1 MIPDGETER
10 FAKGF
15 AFSNVLAI
23 WVSYKVKRFEL
34 DVRPNVYYVC
44 NAGLTSPNIGF
55 RTKNIELG
63 VSLHF

>member
-1 MIPDGETER
+1 MISDSETER

-23 WVSYKVKRFEL
+23 WVSYNVKRFEL
-34 DVRPNVYYVC
+34 DVRPNVYCVC

-55 RTKNIELG
+55 NAKNMEFGI
-63 VSLHF
+63 SLH